1 MQIAEQTV
9 AVPDVDGDSF
19 SAVEFELALDMQ
31 DLTEIDFADCVR
43 AAAGS
48 VGGEFLFDMPA
59 DGTLDNVSR
68 IAAVRVEGQN
78 RDRIAFA
85 VLNDE
90 GTEIRVPDDDEV
102 DERLRGF
109 ARAFVGVL
117 TRIRDDL
124 PFGSVRPEG
133 TA

>member
-9 AVPDVDGDSF
+9 AVPDVDGDNF

-85 VLNDE
+85 VLND
-90 GTEIRVPDDDEV
+90 VWLCP
-102 DERLRGF
+102 
-109 ARAFVGVL
+109 
-117 TRIRDDL
+117 
-124 PFGSVRPEG
+124 
-133 TA
+133 

>member
-31 DLTEIDFADCVR
+31 DLTEFDFADCVR

-68 IAAVRVEGQN
+68 IAAVRVESQN

-117 TRIRDDL
+117 THIRDDL

>member
-1 MQIAEQTV
+1 MQIAEQSV
-9 AVPDVDGDSF
+9 AAPDVDGDSF
-19 SAVEFELALDMQ
+19 NAVEFELALDMQ
-31 DLTEIDFADCVR
+31 DLTEIDFADCVKS
-43 AAAGS
+43 AAAS
-48 VGGEFLFDMPA
+48 VGGEFLFDIPS
-59 DGTLDNVSR
+59 DGTLDDASR
-68 IAAVRVEGQN
+68 IAAVRVGAQG

-90 GTEIRVPDDDEV
+90 GTEIRVPDDEEM

-124 PFGSVRPEG
+124 PFGAQKAEG